1 MGSAPCCLAASNGIV
16 RERVHAGRFV
26 PRFVVL
32 TCRYS
37 SDQHPVVSAD
47 VCVSYEFARATL
59 RDRRMRQA
67 GFREAVLADARVTA
81 AHRPSE
87 IRGIK
92 AGGQRIPARAG
103 AWARVMRLAWES
115 DAFLA
120 VLLYRAKARLQSLGV
135 PVIPRL
141 IHRLTMAIAQVSI
154 GDLVVM
160 QPGVYLLHGQV
171 VIDGVVEISGDTVIG
186 PFVTIGLVGGDVIGP
201 TIGRGVRV
209 GTGAKILGPIQV
221 GAGAV
226 IGANSVVLSDVPAG
240 ATAVGVPARII
251 VSRTDP

>member
-1 MGSAPCCLAASNGIV
+1 V
-16 RERVHAGRFV
+16 
-26 PRFVVL
+26 
-32 TCRYS
+32 
-37 SDQHPVVSAD
+37 SD
-47 VCVSYEFARATL
+47 SYEFAHAIL
-59 RDRRMRQA
+59 HERRTRHA

-92 AGGQRIPARAG
+92 AGGERLPARAG
-103 AWARVMRLAWES
+103 AWARVLRLAWES

-120 VLLYRAKARLQSLGV
+120 LMLYRAKARLQALGV
-135 PVIPRL
+135 PILPRL
-141 IHRLTMAIAQVSI
+141 VHHLTMAIAQVSI
-154 GDLVVM
+154 GDPVVM

-171 VIDGVVEISGDTVIG
+171 VIDGLVEISGDIVIG
-186 PFVTIGLVGGDVIGP
+186 PFVTIGLVAGDMIGP

-209 GTGAKILGPIQV
+209 GTGAKILGPLQV

-240 ATAVGVPARII
+240 ATAVGVPARI
-251 VSRTDP
+251 VAPKTDS

>member
-1 MGSAPCCLAASNGIV
+1 M
-16 RERVHAGRFV
+16 
-26 PRFVVL
+26 
-32 TCRYS
+32 
-37 SDQHPVVSAD
+37 
-47 VCVSYEFARATL
+47 L
-59 RDRRMRQA
+59 RDRRARHA
-67 GFREAVLADARVTA
+67 RFCEAVLTDARVTA

-92 AGGQRIPARAG
+92 AGGRHIPDRAG
-103 AWARVMRLAWES
+103 QWARVLRLAWES

-120 VLLYRAKARLQSLGV
+120 LMLYRAKARLQSLGV
-135 PVIPRL
+135 PLLPRL
-141 IHRLTMAIAQVSI
+141 AHRLAMAIAQVSI
-154 GDLVVM
+154 GELVVM

-171 VIDGVVEISGDTVIG
+171 VIDGLVEISGDNVIG
-186 PFVTIGLVGGDVIGP
+186 PFVTIGLVADDAIGP

-251 VSRTDP
+251 VSKPDP